1 MQTKFNQIEP
11 SMRKKAKEKTKITV
25 FKWLIKGGMLSISAV
40 TLFIFSVYF
49 EIWTPLPNEAQ
60 LKEIRQ
66 SKASE
71 VYAANGKLIG
81 KFYIF
86 DRQPIAYNQIPE
98 YLINALIA
106 TEDARFYEHS
116 GIDSRSLL
124 RVAFKTV
131 MMQNA
136 SSGGGSTIT
145 QQLAKNLFPRSNY
158 GIFSMPVNKT
168 KEMIISLRLEKIYTK
183 KEILALYLNTVSF
196 GDNTYGIESGSL
208 KFFNKKT
215 SELTLPE
222 AALLIGM
229 LKNSNFY
236 NPRLH
241 PERSKQRRNV
251 VLSQMA
257 RYNYLTAEELDV
269 SSSKNLK
276 LNYRSFSHNSGIAPY
291 FREQVKKELKGWIKV
306 NNENAEP
313 INLFTSGLKIYT
325 TLDYNIQ
332 KYAEESMKEH
342 MSRLQSDFEKSYQTN
357 APWEK
362 GKSVFEN
369 TLIKHP
375 KYVRLKAKGYSKNQ
389 IMDSLSIPTPMELF
403 NWSGKKVVK
412 ASVIDSIQHYLKFL
426 NTGMLS
432 LDPRTGAVKAWV
444 GGIDFEYFQ
453 FDHVSQ
459 SKRQVG
465 STFKPF
471 VYTAALEAGLDPC
484 EHYSAKKVT
493 YTNYNNWTP
502 TNSGGEGN
510 YDLNYSMK
518 GALSNSVNT
527 VAVKVLE
534 ATGLENVIAQAH
546 RMGIESE
553 LPEVPSIALGTA
565 EISLLEL
572 ATAYT
577 GFVNK
582 GKTAK
587 PFFIAK
593 IENSRGELLA
603 EFNPKIS
610 PEPAYSESTRE
621 MMIEMMK
628 ATVNEGT
635 ASRLRW
641 KYGLKNDVAGKTGT
655 TQSNKDGW
663 FVGITPKLLTV
674 AWVGSDNHAIGF
686 RSTSMGQGANS
697 ALPIFALMLK
707 KMNSDAEFN
716 YMTQAEFSPPSV
728 AVLNKMGCAAVKENG
743 LIKKLLTNTDK
754 PKPMEFETV
763 VPKAEKKE
771 GLFSRIGN
779 LFKKKH

>member
-1 MQTKFNQIEP
+1 MNK
-11 SMRKKAKEKTKITV
+11 RKKNFKISI
-25 FKWLIKGGMLSISAV
+25 FKWLIKGALISISLLL
-40 TLFIFSVYF
+40 LFILSVYF
-49 EIWTPLPNEAQ
+49 QLWTPLPDEQQ

-71 VYAANGKLIG
+71 LYASNGKLIG

-86 DRQPIAYNQIPE
+86 DRQPITFEEIPN
-98 YLINALIA
+98 YLIEALIA
-106 TEDARFYEHS
+106 TEDARFYEHT
-116 GIDSRSLL
+116 GIDNRSLF
-124 RVAFKTV
+124 RVIFKTLLL
-131 MMQNA
+131 QDA
-136 SSGGGSTIT
+136 SSGGGSTIS
-145 QQLAKNLFPRSNY
+145 QQLAKNLFPRAGY

-168 KEMIISLRLEKIYTK
+168 KEAIIALRLEKIYAK
-183 KEILALYLNTVSF
+183 EEILTLYLNTVSF

-215 SELTLPE
+215 EDLSLSE
-222 AALLIGM
+222 AAVLIGM

-257 RYNYLTAEELDV
+257 RYNYLTAEELGI
-269 SSSKNLK
+269 STSQNLK
-276 LNYRSFSHNSGIAPY
+276 LDYRSFSHNEGVAPY
-291 FREQVKKELKGWIKV
+291 FRAQVKKELKAWTKLNKNKKGEV
-306 NNENAEP
+306 

-325 TLDYNIQ
+325 TLDYDMQIM
-332 KYAEESMKEH
+332 AEEAMTEH
-342 MSRLQSDFEKSYQTN
+342 MSGLQLDFEKSYSAN
-357 APWEK
+357 PPWAK
-362 GKSVFEN
+362 GKDLFESN
-369 TLIKHP
+369 LIKHP
-375 KYVRLKAKGYSKNQ
+375 KYQALKARGLNKKQ
-389 IMDSLSIPTPMELF
+389 IMDSLSVPHTMELF
-403 NWSGKKVVK
+403 DWSGKKIVK
-412 ASVIDSIQHYLKFL
+412 ASIIDSIQHYLKFL

-432 LDPRTGAVKAWV
+432 LDPRNGAVKAWV
-444 GGIDFEYFQ
+444 GGIDFEHFQ

-484 EHYSAKKVT
+484 EHYSAQKVT

-510 YDLNYSMK
+510 YDISYSMK

-527 VAVKVLE
+527 VAVKILE

-546 RMGIESE
+546 KMGIESE

-565 EISLLEL
+565 EMTLLEL

-577 GFVNK
+577 GFVNHA
-582 GKTAK
+582 KTSK
-587 PFFIAK
+587 PYFISK
-593 IENSRGELLA
+593 IKDNQGNVLA
-603 EFNPKIS
+603 EFKPQIS
-610 PEPAYSESTRE
+610 PEPAYSEATRE

-635 ASRLRW
+635 ATRLRW
-641 KYGLKNDVAGKTGT
+641 KYGLKNDIAGKTGT

-663 FVGITPKLLTV
+663 FVGITPKLITV
-674 AWVGSDNHAIGF
+674 TWVGSDDHRLGF
-686 RSTSMGQGANS
+686 NNTSMGQGANS

-707 KMNSDAEFN
+707 KMNANPQFNSITRAEFG
-716 YMTQAEFSPPSV
+716 PPSL
-728 AVLNKMGCAAVKENG
+728 AVLNQMSCVAVEEDG
-743 LIKKLLTNTDK
+743 FIKRLFSNAEK
-754 PKPMEFETV
+754 PKSMEFETA
-763 VPKAEKKE
+763 PTEKKKE
-771 GLFSRIGN
+771 GLFSKIGG
-779 LFKKKH
+779 LFKKKDNKNKNN